1 MSDLLKRLRGRFE
14 LSDALYRLNNEAA
27 DALEAQQAEIERLRK
42 ALGVAVR
49 QNEHDMVMTGE
60 EIRECRAAIDAAKE
74 STGAIPYRRCL
85 SRLGLN
91 GARLDGLPRTP
102 PNRCAPTH

>member
-42 ALGVAVR
+42 DAERWWALRASLKDEADRVAL
-49 QNEHDMVMTGE
+49 DA
-60 EIRECRAAIDAAKE
+60 CIDAAKE
-74 STGAIPYRRCL
+74 KT
-85 SRLGLN
+85 
-91 GARLDGLPRTP
+91 
-102 PNRCAPTH
+102 